1 MKDKI
6 GNKARLLH
14 ILDAILYIQKALDD
28 KNEESFFNDFILNTA
43 VVKWFEI
50 IGESSTKLTKEFKI
64 AKSSVEWNKIEG
76 LRHVLVH
83 EYFGID
89 LQRVWILY
97 TDFIPELKNNIE
109 NFLKELN

>member
-1 MKDKI
+1 M
-6 GNKARLLH
+6 
-14 ILDAILYIQKALDD
+14 
-28 KNEESFFNDFILNTA
+28 NTA

-50 IGESSTKLTKEFKI
+50 IGESSTKLTKDFK
-64 AKSSVEWNKIEG
+64 AENSTVEWAKIEG

-109 NFLKELN
+109 NFLKD